1 MPFSVVALIEKYLI
15 CWVPVAHTYNPSY
28 SGGRD
33 QEDWDS
39 KPAQADSENLSG
51 KHPSLKRAVDVAQ
64 VIGPEFK
71 PQNCQKNKQKQFA
84 IQPRLA
90 WNKSLLPQPHKCWDY
105 RHVPPHPAETNFN
118 YRCEPL
124 APGFQS

>member
-1 MPFSVVALIEKYLI
+1 MPVISATQEAEIRRITVRSQPGQIVCETLCRKKPIMKK
-15 CWVPVAHTYNPSY
+15 T
-28 SGGRD
+28 GG
-33 QEDWDS
+33 
-39 KPAQADSENLSG
+39 
-51 KHPSLKRAVDVAQ
+51 VAQ